1 MTKKEIDRLELIKT
15 ELDMIQEGNTD
26 LLDGNETFLDRA
38 IYLAYQLVELLEGD

>member
-1 MTKKEIDRLELIKT
+1 MTKKEIDRLVLIKT

>member
-38 IYLAYQLVELLEGD
+38 IYLAYQLVKLLEGD

>member
-15 ELDMIQEGNTD
+15 ELDMIQEGDTD

-38 IYLAYQLVELLEGD
+38 MYLAYQLIELLEGD

>member
-15 ELDMIQEGNTD
+15 ELDMIQEGDTN

-38 IYLAYQLVELLEGD
+38 MYLAYQLIELLEGD

>member
-15 ELDMIQEGNTD
+15 ELDMIQEGDTD